1 MIEAELTGNQF
12 ARFLVAREAGGTIVA
27 YHCFWIVFEE
37 LRLMNLAVCESMRRR
52 GLGRALVSQA
62 IGMGIAQ
69 ASTRAV
75 LEVRAS
81 NLPAYA
87 LYQGMGFVPAGT
99 RPKYYANPVEDAVI
113 MEMDPLVLN
122 AGAV

>member
-1 MIEAELTGNQF
+1 MINDLAIMPATEEMLSDIVRLEETCFSSPWTRKMIEAELTGNQF

-27 YHCFWIVFEE
+27 YHCF
-37 LRLMNLAVCESMRRR
+37 C
-52 GLGRALVSQA
+52 
-62 IGMGIAQ
+62 
-69 ASTRAV
+69 
-75 LEVRAS
+75 
-81 NLPAYA
+81 A